1 MMKAE
6 MMRIAEGAAPRDL
19 SAYSGWRDQADP
31 KNVELIGIYTSYL
44 GGQFSGMGDA
54 LSLTAVQ
61 ATMEI
66 LDVPRDERPELARR
80 LVVLH
85 GMVREEQKVRAAR
98 A

>member
-1 MMKAE
+1 MKAE
-6 MMRIAEGAAPRDL
+6 MMHIAEGAPARDL
-19 SAYSGWRDQADP
+19 SAYTSWRDHADP
-31 KNVELIGIYTSYL
+31 KNVELIGLYSSYL

-66 LDVPRDERPELARR
+66 LDVPRDDRPEMARR

-85 GMVREEQKVRAAR
+85 GLVREEQKVRASR
-98 A
+98 G